1 MRTTIRSIKAM
12 KRKGQKIAMVTAY
25 DATSA
30 AIVERAGIPVLL
42 VGDSVGNVMLGH
54 DDTLPVTMD
63 DMVHHVGAVVRGTEK
78 VHVVADLPF
87 MSYQASDSDAVRNS
101 GRMLQEGGAQSVKLE
116 GGQRLAGTVERIVG
130 AGIPV
135 MGHIGFTPQSVNQIG
150 GYRVQGKTS
159 RTAEAL
165 VEDALSLQAAGAYAI
180 VLELVAAPVAR
191 MITERVSIPTI
202 GIGAGTHCDGQVQV
216 LHDMLGLLPD
226 RRKHARRYAEIGD
239 AMAQAVAQYAGDVQS
254 GRFPSEAESFG
265 SEQSILAELAED
277 ILQQQTA

>member
-1 MRTTIRSIKAM
+1 MRRTIRGIKAM

-30 AIVERAGIPVLL
+30 AIVERAGIPVVL

-54 DDTLPVTMD
+54 GDTLPVTMD
-63 DMVHHVGAVVRGTEK
+63 EMVHHVKAVVRGTEK
-78 VHVVADLPF
+78 AHVVADLPF
-87 MSYQASDSDAVRNS
+87 MSYQASVEDAVRNS

-116 GGQRLAGTVERIVG
+116 GGERLAGTIERIVG

-165 VEDALSLQAAGAYAI
+165 MDDALAVESAGAYSV

-191 MITERVSIPTI
+191 MITERLTIPTI
-202 GIGAGTHCDGQVQV
+202 GIGAGVHCDGQVQV
-216 LHDMLGLLPD
+216 LHDMLGLLPEP
-226 RRKHARRYAEIGD
+226 RKHARRYAEIGD
-239 AMAQAVAQYAGDVQS
+239 AMAQAIAQYAGDVQS
-254 GRFPSEAESFG
+254 GRFPTDAESFG
-265 SEQSILAELAED
+265 TEESILAELAED

>member
-12 KRKGQKIAMVTAY
+12 KRKSQKIAMVTAY

-30 AIVERAGIPVLL
+30 AIVERAGIPVVL
-42 VGDSVGNVMLGH
+42 VGDSLGNVMLGH
-54 DDTLPVTMD
+54 GDTLPVTMD
-63 DMVHHVGAVVRGTEK
+63 DMVHHVRAVVRGTEK
-78 VHVVADLPF
+78 AHVVADLPF
-87 MSYQASDSDAVRNS
+87 MSYQASVEDAVRNS

-116 GGQRLAGTVERIVG
+116 GGERLAGTVERIVG

-165 VEDALSLQAAGAYAI
+165 VEDALALESAGAYSL
-180 VLELVAAPVAR
+180 VLELMAAPVAR
-191 MITERVSIPTI
+191 MITERLSIPTI
-202 GIGAGTHCDGQVQV
+202 GIGAGVHCDGQVQV
-216 LHDMLGLLPD
+216 LHDMLGLLPEP
-226 RRKHARRYAEIGD
+226 RKHARRYAEIGE
-239 AMAQAVAQYAGDVQS
+239 AMSRAVAEYAAEVQS
-254 GRFPSEAESFG
+254 GQFPTEAESFG
-265 SEQSILAELAED
+265 TEESILAGLAED

>member
-1 MRTTIRSIKAM
+1 MRRTIRGIKAM

-30 AIVERAGIPVLL
+30 AIVERAGVPVVL
-42 VGDSVGNVMLGH
+42 VGDSLGNAMLGH
-54 DDTLPVTMD
+54 GDTLPVTMD
-63 DMVHHVGAVVRGTEK
+63 EMVHHVKAVVRGTERA
-78 VHVVADLPF
+78 HVVADLPF
-87 MSYQASDSDAVRNS
+87 MSYQASVEDAVRNS

-116 GGQRLAGTVERIVG
+116 GGEHVAGTVERIVG

-165 VEDALSLQAAGAYAI
+165 LGDALALESAGAYSL

-191 MITERVSIPTI
+191 MIDP
-202 GIGAGTHCDGQVQV
+202 
-216 LHDMLGLLPD
+216 
-226 RRKHARRYAEIGD
+226 
-239 AMAQAVAQYAGDVQS
+239 
-254 GRFPSEAESFG
+254 
-265 SEQSILAELAED
+265 
-277 ILQQQTA
+277 

>member
-1 MRTTIRSIKAM
+1 MRRTIRGIKAM

-30 AIVERAGIPVLL
+30 AIVERAGIPIVL
-42 VGDSVGNVMLGH
+42 VGDSLGNVMLGH
-54 DDTLPVTMD
+54 EDTLPVTMD
-63 DMVHHVGAVVRGTEK
+63 DMVHHVKAVVRGTERA
-78 VHVVADLPF
+78 HVVADLPF
-87 MSYQASDSDAVRNS
+87 MSYQASVEDAVRNS

-116 GGQRLAGTVERIVG
+116 GGARLAGTVERIVG

-165 VEDALSLQAAGAYAI
+165 VDDALAIESAGAYSV

-191 MITERVSIPTI
+191 MITERLSIPTI
-202 GIGAGTHCDGQVQV
+202 GIGAGVHCDGQVQV
-216 LHDMLGLLPD
+216 LHDMLGLLPEP
-226 RRKHARRYAEIGD
+226 RKHARRYAEIGD
-239 AMAQAVAQYAGDVQS
+239 TMAQAVAQYAGDVQS
-254 GRFPSEAESFG
+254 GRFPTDAESFG
-265 SEQSILAELAED
+265 SEQSILAELEQD
-277 ILQQQTA
+277 ILQQQTV